1 MNKVGKPTLTPPSP
15 QSLRARPTLRA
26 AATPPCGA
34 LPYCGVR
41 ILSGAL
47 ML

>member
-1 MNKVGKPTLTPPSP
+1 MNKVG
-15 QSLRARPTLRA
+15 RA